1 VKARFDRSKDNEKE
15 TEEFVMMESKK
26 QQTSRSITDE
36 KLFLDTNYSSFGKH
50 LLS

>member
-1 VKARFDRSKDNEKE
+1 MKKG
-15 TEEFVMMESKK
+15 TEELVMMKSKK
-26 QQTSRSITDE
+26 QQTSKSITDE